1 MTEKGNDKR
10 SSLDN
15 HMLSLMVKKCSG
27 GTFPIDYLICG
38 SGTPKE
44 EICLHSL
51 CLQRKV
57 KVAFLAE
64 LKKFENRNR
73 YWNFVIRS
81 REFFIGE
88 NWSWGNGNRNSALH
102 VTPGDETKRCSPRL
116 YCTLVRSSYKNITVN
131 RAHVTVA
138 FSRSTISDTKKWR
151 YSMFIDEGIF

>member
-27 GTFPIDYLICG
+27 GTFPIYYLICG
-38 SGTPKE
+38 SGIPKE

-73 YWNFVIRS
+73 Y
-81 REFFIGE
+81 
-88 NWSWGNGNRNSALH
+88 
-102 VTPGDETKRCSPRL
+102 
-116 YCTLVRSSYKNITVN
+116 
-131 RAHVTVA
+131 
-138 FSRSTISDTKKWR
+138 
-151 YSMFIDEGIF
+151 